1 MDKINTLVFEGGG
14 IYGYA
19 YIGALKELQSRLEFS
34 KIKYL
39 CGSSAGA
46 LMAYALALGL
56 KSHQIED
63 VVNKFRTQLLLRIPE
78 LAFKLP
84 WNTFIN
90 YGLISND
97 IVRDIALLTLKASHI
112 DKEDITFK
120 ELERDLIITGTN
132 LSDSYFFVCS
142 KQTTPNMSVI
152 DAVVNS
158 CCGNIALTPTR
169 LKIRKQNKYV
179 YIIDGGASVLNYPI
193 AIFSENTNPS
203 YITNMLDNDY
213 SRDLYAQFGGNWKE
227 LEEIIRDKQ
236 NILLGLN
243 FKSIDPYVNIPIRN
257 VFSFVWNLINVTY
270 QSLLLATDRDTRY
283 TITIDMGSILPFDLR
298 YIFIPYKTKQMI
310 EMGREA
316 VRNFKP
322 CH

>member
-132 LSDSYFFVCS
+132 LSDSYFSYVPSRQHRTCPLLM
-142 KQTTPNMSVI
+142 QLLI
-152 DAVVNS
+152 HAV
-158 CCGNIALTPTR
+158 GT
-169 LKIRKQNKYV
+169 
-179 YIIDGGASVLNYPI
+179 
-193 AIFSENTNPS
+193 
-203 YITNMLDNDY
+203 
-213 SRDLYAQFGGNWKE
+213 
-227 LEEIIRDKQ
+227 
-236 NILLGLN
+236 
-243 FKSIDPYVNIPIRN
+243 
-257 VFSFVWNLINVTY
+257 
-270 QSLLLATDRDTRY
+270 SL
-283 TITIDMGSILPFDLR
+283 
-298 YIFIPYKTKQMI
+298 
-310 EMGREA
+310 
-316 VRNFKP
+316 
-322 CH
+322 